1 MGSAVF
7 STVLVRHKIYCSNR
21 SQTPY
26 LDHECERS
34 GIQIAKMENSWK
46 NDYKI
51 LFKKG
56 IFNTNADAL
65 SRVGEL
71 VADKGVT
78 GKTTTGH

>member
-1 MGSAVF
+1 
-7 STVLVRHKIYCSNR
+7 
-21 SQTPY
+21 
-26 LDHECERS
+26 
-34 GIQIAKMENSWK
+34 MENSWK